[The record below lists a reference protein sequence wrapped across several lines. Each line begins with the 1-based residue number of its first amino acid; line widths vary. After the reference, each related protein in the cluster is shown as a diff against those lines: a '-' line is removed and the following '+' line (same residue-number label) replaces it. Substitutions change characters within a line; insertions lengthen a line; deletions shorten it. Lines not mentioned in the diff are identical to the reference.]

1 MNSPVGPDGECRFV
15 KRVFWFTSVC
25 AEGAIFVSSP
35 FRLRGASSL
44 FNPTSP
50 SSLFPLSPLLHHSYT
65 KETVRFSLIFQRFNG
80 LPVCPSSSSA
90 ATPVCSPSLGIMF
103 SLTVVLHVNL
113 RRGGGA
119 VPFLI
124 DRHLEKWQLSMH
136 LKKLQKK
143 LQQNSEFMWKVI
155 RDEEVTP
162 NSVTVKKLI

>member
-1 MNSPVGPDGECRFV
+1 
-15 KRVFWFTSVC
+15 
-25 AEGAIFVSSP
+25 
-35 FRLRGASSL
+35 
-44 FNPTSP
+44 
-50 SSLFPLSPLLHHSYT
+50 
-65 KETVRFSLIFQRFNG
+65 
-80 LPVCPSSSSA
+80 
-90 ATPVCSPSLGIMF
+90 MF

-113 RRGGGA
+113 RGGGGGGGA

-124 DRHLEKWQLSMH
+124 DRHLENWQLSMH